1 MLAGRNLSHS
11 LSAIW
16 ARHPE
21 LLARERAA
29 IQDLSYGTLRYYGQ
43 LQALLT
49 SLLDKPPKDEAL
61 RCLLL
66 VALYQLEYS
75 KAAAHAVVDHAVQ
88 TAIAIKLGHAKGM
101 VNAVL
106 RNYLRRRESL
116 LQEILSDEV
125 ARYSHPSWWIEKLQ
139 QQYAHNWEAILNTN
153 NQHPPMTLRVNQR
166 AIDVEAYQ
174 QLLQEADIGAEII
187 GAAALHLAQ
196 PVPVDRLPGFRDG
209 LVSVQDAG
217 AQYAAPLL
225 DARDGMRVL
234 DACAAPGGK
243 TMHLLELADIDL
255 TALDND
261 AVRLERVAQNLRRL
275 KLSASL
281 LLGDAAQP
289 QAWWDGRPFQRIL
302 ADVPCSASGV
312 VRRHPDIKWLR
323 RASDIAQFVAQQA
336 VMLDALWRCLESGG
350 KLLYVTCSLFAEENQ
365 DQIAAFLERHHDAE
379 HLPLLERV
387 LHDGQLLPDKH
398 HDGFYY
404 ALLSKI

>member
-1 MLAGRNLSHS
+1 MLAGRNLSHA

-16 ARHPE
+16 VRHPE
-21 LLARERAA
+21 LLVRQRAA

-43 LQALLT
+43 LQAVLT
-49 SLLDKPPKDEAL
+49 LLLDKPPKDEAL

-88 TAIAIKLGHAKGM
+88 TATAIKLGHAKGM

-106 RNYLRRRESL
+106 RNYLRKRESL
-116 LQEILSDEV
+116 LQEILSDEM
-125 ARYSHPSWWIEKLQ
+125 ARYSHPHWWIQKLQ
-139 QQYAHNWEAILNTN
+139 QQYPHHWEAILNTN

-166 AIDVEAYQ
+166 AIGLEAYR
-174 QLLQEADIGAEII
+174 QLLQEADIGAEIV
-187 GAAALHLAQ
+187 GTVALHLAQ
-196 PVPVDRLPGFRDG
+196 PVPVERLPGFRDA
-209 LVSVQDAG
+209 LASVQDAG

-261 AVRLERVAQNLRRL
+261 PARLERVAQNLRRL
-275 KLSASL
+275 KLSATL

-323 RASDIAQFVAQQA
+323 RASDIAQFAAQQA

-379 HLPLLERV
+379 HLPLLERE

>member
-1 MLAGRNLSHS
+1 MLAGRNLSHA

-16 ARHPE
+16 ARHPD
-21 LLARERAA
+21 LLVRQRST

-49 SLLDKPPKDEAL
+49 LLLDKPPKDEAL

-75 KAAAHAVVDHAVQ
+75 KAAAHAVVDHAVR

-106 RNYLRRRESL
+106 RNYLRRREAL
-116 LQEILSDEV
+116 LQQILSDEM
-125 ARYSHPSWWIEKLQ
+125 ARYSHPSWWIEKLR
-139 QQYAHNWEAILNTN
+139 QQYPHGWEAILNTN

-166 AIDVEAYQ
+166 AIGLEAYQ
-174 QLLQEADIGAEII
+174 QLLLAADIGAEIV

-196 PVPVDRLPGFRDG
+196 PVSVERLPGFRDA

-261 AVRLERVAQNLRRL
+261 PVRLERVAQNLRRL

-323 RASDIAQFVAQQA
+323 RASDIAQFAAQQA